1 MVARQMMDVH
11 KFDGGGFSRL
21 VQFEGWT
28 VAFLRYNER
37 FSAFT
42 TLERHT
48 ETDEVFVLLEGEAE
62 LFIGKEERVKM
73 EKNTVYNIHK
83 NVWHHIVV
91 SKDATVLVVENS
103 NTTAENTERVMVSD
117 YR

>member
-1 MVARQMMDVH
+1 MMIQAH
-11 KFDGGGFSRL
+11 KFDGVGFSRL
-21 VQFEGWT
+21 VEFEGWT

-62 LFIGKEERVKM
+62 LFVGTSERVKM
-73 EKNTVYNIHK
+73 EKNTVYNIPK
-83 NVWHHIVV
+83 NIWHHIVV
-91 SKDATVLVVENS
+91 SEDATILVVENK
-103 NTTAENTERVMVSD
+103 NTTAENTERVMVCD
-117 YR
+117 YSGNY